1 MIEKKILLQV
11 NATIVAGLLILLTI
25 QATAEGG
32 IPFLLDLGMSRDSI
46 VMYQEAMNDTST
58 DPILLDAMKKRHAE
72 LKLEVM
78 EKELRLSTVPDFWL
92 IELFLNPLATFT
104 FSMLFFLASMTQEMF
119 RSEETASKLGIAL
132 SYGGFF
138 VMFIAVLFM
147 VIMPGV

>member
-11 NATIVAGLLILLTI
+11 NATIIAGLLILLTI
-25 QATAEGG
+25 QAITAGG
-32 IPFLLDLGMSRDSI
+32 IPFLLELSASRDSI
-46 VMYQEAMNDTST
+46 VMYQKAMNDTST

-78 EKELRLSTVPDFWL
+78 EKELRLSIAPDLWL
-92 IELFLNPLATFT
+92 IELLLNPVATFT
-104 FSMLFFLASMTQEMF
+104 FSMLFFLASMAQEMYH
-119 RSEETASKLGIAL
+119 REETASKLGIAL

-147 VIMPGV
+147 VILPAV